1 MIYLASPYT
10 DRAWMV
16 EIERYHQACKAA
28 SQLMEQGHV
37 VFSPIAHSHGIA
49 KVMVAHDHDFWMT
62 QDLPFL
68 RQAEKMIVLK
78 LPGWEDSMGVAAE
91 MAFAEKLGIPI
102 EFMEWDQ

>member
-10 DRAWMV
+10 APSWIDRLG
-16 EIERYHQACKAA
+16 RYHQACKAA
-28 SQLMEQGHV
+28 AQLMEHGHV

-49 KVMVAHDHDFWMT
+49 QFMVANDHDFWMS

-78 LPGWEDSMGVAAE
+78 LPGWEDSRGVAAE
-91 MAFAEKLGIPI
+91 MAFAEYLGIPI